1 MHVVICNH
9 NAFYSV
15 VCGGRSKLNGK
26 KNKLGFFFW
35 CHKGFDFTGFYAL
48 LLVSLY
54 VALPVSPGSEE
65 LEPSVSISFS
75 SSNGIPAVKNKEIQK
90 CLTHYLQL
98 MQYFSQDR

>member
-1 MHVVICNH
+1 
-9 NAFYSV
+9 V

-26 KNKLGFFFW
+26 KNKLGFFFLVSL
-35 CHKGFDFTGFYAL
+35 KGFDFTGFYAL

-75 SSNGIPAVKNKEIQK
+75 SSNGIPAVKNKEI
-90 CLTHYLQL
+90 
-98 MQYFSQDR
+98 

>member
-1 MHVVICNH
+1 MD
-9 NAFYSV
+9 
-15 VCGGRSKLNGK
+15 
-26 KNKLGFFFW
+26 FFFW

-75 SSNGIPAVKNKEIQK
+75 SSNGIPSVFTMEEVSNEAKEPAK
-90 CLTHYLQL
+90 ALQ
-98 MQYFSQDR
+98 DGV

>member
-26 KNKLGFFFW
+26 KSKLGFFFW

-75 SSNGIPAVKNKEIQK
+75 SSNGIPAVKKKEI
-90 CLTHYLQL
+90 L
-98 MQYFSQDR
+98 